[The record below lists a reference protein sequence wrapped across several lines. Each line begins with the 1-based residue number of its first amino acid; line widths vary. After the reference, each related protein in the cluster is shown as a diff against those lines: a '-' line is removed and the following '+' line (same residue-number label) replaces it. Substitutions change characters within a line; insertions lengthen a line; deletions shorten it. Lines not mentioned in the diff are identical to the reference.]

1 MDFIV
6 DNGVAL
12 SAIALGVLVLAGLVV
27 AGLAGLRLWRVLK
40 GTERRIS
47 GATAD
52 LMAETDR
59 LSAALAAMPER
70 QEELQASI
78 ASLSARVRVL
88 GLLARTASEAAAVLR
103 SPLSYIGR

>member
-6 DNGVAL
+6 DNAVGL
-12 SAIALGVLVLAGLVV
+12 SAIALGALVIAGLAV
-27 AGLAGLRLWRVLK
+27 AGLSGLRLWRVLK

-52 LMAETDR
+52 LMAEADR
-59 LSAALAAMPER
+59 LSAALAALPER
-70 QEELQASI
+70 QQELQGSI
-78 ASLSARVRVL
+78 AVLSARVRVL
-88 GLLARTASEAAAVLR
+88 GVLARAASEAAAVLR

>member
-12 SAIALGVLVLAGLVV
+12 SAIALGVLVLAGLAV
-27 AGLAGLRLWRVLK
+27 AAISGLRLWRVLK
-40 GTERRIS
+40 GTQRRVA

-70 QEELQASI
+70 QAELQDSI
-78 ASLSARVRVL
+78 ASLGVRVRVL

-103 SPLSYIGR
+103 SPLSYLGR

>member
-6 DNGVAL
+6 DNAVAL
-12 SAIALGVLVLAGLVV
+12 SAIVFGVLAI
-27 AGLAGLRLWRVLK
+27 AGLAVAGVSGLRLWRVLR
-40 GTERRIS
+40 GTERRIA

-52 LMAETDR
+52 LMSEADR
-59 LSAALAAMPER
+59 LSAALAALPER
-70 QEELQASI
+70 QKELQGSI

-88 GLLARTASEAAAVLR
+88 GVLARAASEASAVLR